1 MKRQDTKNRPTIKD
15 IAREAGLS
23 PSTVSLVLRDTN
35 TTRVSRAN
43 CKKVLAIAKR
53 LNYRPNLLARSLVG
67 QKSSTLGLVITTM
80 LNPFYAELTQSIIDR
95 AREDDYGVIASSV
108 GNGGPEVE
116 LHYTHELLDR
126 GVDGLI
132 ICSALRNDPAVY
144 DLRERGVPFVLVLRA
159 VEEKPSEQPF
169 DFVGVDDRRGARMVI
184 EHLLDMGHARIA
196 LITGPQE
203 TSTGYY
209 RFWGALAAFES
220 RGLKVDQSLIFR
232 GDYSRETGYNLALEI
247 IRTRPKVSA
256 IFSAND
262 IMAMGVLQALAE
274 KGLRCPDDIALVG
287 FDDIE
292 MAGLPGVDLTTIS
305 HQKNILGRLAFEQL
319 LARIKGT
326 SDHVTKK
333 FLIDPVLVVRKTCGY
348 HVRQER
354 AKKPSADSLSGIRNK
369 KQVKQSQS
377 KSATGEN

>member
-23 PSTVSLVLRDTN
+23 PSTVSLVLRDSK
-35 TTRVSRAN
+35 TTRVSPAT
-43 CKKVLAIAKR
+43 CKKVVGIAKR

-80 LNPFYAELTQSIIDR
+80 LNPFYAEITQSIIDR
-95 AREDDYGVIASSV
+95 AREDDYSVIAISV
-108 GNGGPEVE
+108 GDGGPEVE
-116 LHYTHELLDR
+116 QHYTHELLDR

-132 ICSALRNDPAVY
+132 ICSALRNDPAIH
-144 DLRERGVPFVLVLRA
+144 DLRERGVPFVLVLRT
-159 VEEKPSEQPF
+159 VDEKPSEQPF

-184 EHLLDMGHARIA
+184 EHLLDIGHTRIA

-209 RFWGALAAFES
+209 RYTGALAAFEG
-220 RGLKVDQSLIFR
+220 RGLKADSSLIFK
-232 GDYSRETGYNLALEI
+232 GDFSRDSGYKLALEI
-247 IRTRPKVSA
+247 FQTKPKVTA

-274 KGLRCPDDIALVG
+274 KGLKSPDDFALVG

-292 MAGLPGVDLTTIS
+292 MSGLPGVNLTTIS
-305 HQKNILGRLAFEQL
+305 HQKIILGRLAVEQL
-319 LARIKGT
+319 LSRIKGE
-326 SDHVTKK
+326 SNHVIKK
-333 FLIDPVLVVRKTCGY
+333 FLIDPVLVIRQTCG
-348 HVRQER
+348 HSTGQER
-354 AKKPSADSLSGIRNK
+354 NKQKAADSLSGDRAK
-369 KQVKQSQS
+369 
-377 KSATGEN
+377 TP

>member
-1 MKRQDTKNRPTIKD
+1 MKRQDAKNRPTIKD
-15 IAREAGLS
+15 IAREADLS
-23 PSTVSLVLRDTN
+23 PSTVSLVLRDAK
-35 TTRVSRAN
+35 TTRVSRATR
-43 CKKVLAIAKR
+43 KKVVGIAKR

-95 AREDDYGVIASSV
+95 AREDNYGVIASSV
-108 GNGGPEVE
+108 GNGGPEAE
-116 LHYTHELLDR
+116 RHYTHELLDR

-132 ICSALRNDPAVY
+132 ICSALRQDLAIH
-144 DLRERGVPFVLVLRA
+144 DLRKRGVPFVLVLRT

-169 DFVGVDDRRGARMVI
+169 DFVGVDDRRGARMVT
-184 EHLLDMGHARIA
+184 EHLLDMGHTRIA

-209 RFWGALAAFES
+209 RYLGALAAFEA
-220 RGLKVDQSLIFR
+220 RGLKADPSLVFK
-232 GDYSRETGYNLALEI
+232 GDYSRETGYNQALEI
-247 IRTRPKVSA
+247 IQAKPKVTA
-256 IFSAND
+256 LFSAND

-274 KGLRCPDDIALVG
+274 KGLRSPDDIALVG

-319 LARIKGT
+319 LAIIKGE
-326 SDHVTKK
+326 SEHVIKK
-333 FLIDPVLVVRKTCGY
+333 FLIDPVLVIRKTCGY
-348 HVRQER
+348 CARQER
-354 AKKPSADSLSGIRNK
+354 D
-369 KQVKQSQS
+369 KQDDIP
-377 KSATGEN
+377 AR